1 MKQKALQKQ
10 YQKPNN
16 HEEQGGAWFNSEHRN
31 TIAFLK
37 KKVNGRMMI
46 SQETQ
51 KNRSEETESEN
62 VHSKG
67 TRRKDKNSNSKRY
80 MYPNG
85 QSSNIYNSQ
94 DMKEA

>member
-1 MKQKALQKQ
+1 
-10 YQKPNN
+10 
-16 HEEQGGAWFNSEHRN
+16 
-31 TIAFLK
+31 
-37 KKVNGRMMI
+37 MMI

-51 KNRSEETESEN
+51 KNGSEDKESEN

-80 MYPNG
+80 MYPNV